1 MDKVHQSRLTHDNML
16 NIRNSSND
24 TNSYILCIIAG
35 ADPGFQ
41 VYGVFRV
48 KNHDFTP
55 KNHIFFQ
62 FQRGARAG
70 CAPWIRPCIGLFD
83 KDTSGKV
90 IQLDVVYAAI
100 TGLFNFLARFIY
112 VIRLHSKL
120 QVTGNVM
127 ILTVLISDITV
138 IVYRVIVMSVLLFQR
153 DISTSYICLHRNIS
167 RPFLCLQQAD
177 TV

>member
-1 MDKVHQSRLTHDNML
+1 
-16 NIRNSSND
+16 
-24 TNSYILCIIAG
+24 
-35 ADPGFQ
+35 
-41 VYGVFRV
+41 V

-55 KNHIFFQ
+55 KNLIFSNF
-62 FQRGARAG
+62 REGLALGAP
-70 CAPWIRPCIGLFD
+70 PWIRPCIGLSD

-138 IVYRVIVMSVLLFQR
+138 IVYRIIVMSVLLF
-153 DISTSYICLHRNIS
+153 
-167 RPFLCLQQAD
+167 
-177 TV
+177 

>member
-1 MDKVHQSRLTHDNML
+1 LYYSRGGSR
-16 NIRNSSND
+16 ISSLWGISCEKSRFYAKK
-24 TNSYILCIIAG
+24 SYFFPILE
-35 ADPGFQ
+35 
-41 VYGVFRV
+41 R
-48 KNHDFTP
+48 
-55 KNHIFFQ
+55 
-62 FQRGARAG
+62 ARAG

-138 IVYRVIVMSVLLFQR
+138 IVYRVIVMSVLLF
-153 DISTSYICLHRNIS
+153 
-167 RPFLCLQQAD
+167 
-177 TV
+177 